1 MITEFEAISEYANQC
16 DETVSNVLRK
26 AVFEWAALT
35 QEGCPEGYSLNRYVP
50 EGMDDDAS
58 LSKDVNKIRQI
69 LGWDKIDLFGAH
81 GSRIGKPLTDGEK
94 VCADA
99 FRVEPGMTS
108 RQQTYKNLDDL
119 FAGKRIHV
127 PGIIV
132 GKEKRK

>member
-16 DETVSNVLRK
+16 DETVSNVLKK

-69 LGWDKIDLFGAH
+69 LGWEEIDLFGAH
-81 GSRIGKPLTDGEK
+81 GSRIGKSLTDTEK
-94 VCADA
+94 ACADA
-99 FRVEPGMTS
+99 FRVEPGMTPK
-108 RQQTYKNLDDL
+108 Q
-119 FAGKRIHV
+119 
-127 PGIIV
+127 
-132 GKEKRK
+132 

>member
-16 DETVSNVLRK
+16 DETVSNVLKK

-69 LGWDKIDLFGAH
+69 LGWDEQSTPAKKEKPTLLINDIAR
-81 GSRIGKPLTDGEK
+81 RIREEQ
-94 VCADA
+94 AA
-99 FRVEPGMTS
+99 AE
-108 RQQTYKNLDDL
+108 
-119 FAGKRIHV
+119 
-127 PGIIV
+127 
-132 GKEKRK
+132 EKRKNLP